1 MKAIVIGP
9 DRGLGD
15 ALREHGVDVERI
27 SLGSADN
34 LTAAGVEDTDLLVLT
49 DVGESTAVSVAL
61 ELNDRLRTV
70 VYSPDTIP
78 EFVRG
83 QLDLALDVD
92 LLSPDV
98 VAEELVASVEA

>member
-1 MKAIVIGP
+1 MKAILVGP

-15 ALREHGVDVERI
+15 ALAEQGVSVERI
-27 SLGSADN
+27 DLGSAAE
-34 LTAAGVEDTDLLVLT
+34 LESAGVEDADMLILT

-61 ELNDRLRTV
+61 ELNDRLKTV

-83 QLDLALDVD
+83 QLDLALDTELLDAD
-92 LLSPDV
+92 L
-98 VAEELVASVEA
+98 VAEELVGGVET